1 MTDTVTLTFAA
12 DTRNVALA
20 RMVAAAMAA
29 RADLPIDQLED
40 LRLAV
45 DEAVTQILSA
55 APRDADVTCGF
66 RIDGDRVHVQ
76 ITSSTTATSVP
87 STTSF
92 SWTVLSALVE
102 SVEAELS
109 DGHLSIS
116 FSVSRDLVEV

>member
-1 MTDTVTLTFAA
+1 MTDTVTLTF
-12 DTRNVALA
+12 
-20 RMVAAAMAA
+20 AAAMAA

-45 DEAVTQILSA
+45 DEAVTQIVSA
-55 APRDADVTCGF
+55 APRDADVDCTF

-92 SWTVLSALVE
+92 SWTVLSALVD
-102 SVEAELS
+102 SVEAHLA
-109 DGHLSIS
+109 DGQLTIA
-116 FSVSRDLVEV
+116 FSVARDLVGV

>member
-12 DTRNVALA
+12 DTRNAALA
-20 RMVAAAMAA
+20 RTIAAAMAA

-45 DEAVTQILSA
+45 DEAVTQIVSA
-55 APRDADVTCGF
+55 APRDADVDCAF

-92 SWTVLSALVE
+92 SWTVLSALVD
-102 SVEAELS
+102 SVEAHLA
-109 DGHLSIS
+109 DGQLTIS
-116 FSVSRDLVEV
+116 FSVSRDLVGV

>member
-20 RMVAAAMAA
+20 RTISAAMAA

-45 DEAVTQILSA
+45 DEAVTQILAA
-55 APRDADVTCGF
+55 APTQADVTCAF
-66 RIDGDRVHVQ
+66 RVVGDRVLVQ

-92 SWTVLSALVE
+92 SWTVLSALVDA
-102 SVEAELS
+102 VEAQLA
-109 DGHLSIS
+109 DGQLTIS
-116 FSVSRDLVEV
+116 FSVSRDMVGV

>member
-20 RMVAAAMAA
+20 RTIAAAMAA

-45 DEAVTQILSA
+45 DEAVTQILST
-55 APRDADVTCGF
+55 APPDADVDCEF

-92 SWTVLSALVE
+92 SWTVLSALVDA
-102 SVEAELS
+102 VEARLV
-109 DGHLSIS
+109 DGQLTIA
-116 FSVSRDLVEV
+116 FSVSRGLVGV

>member
-20 RMVAAAMAA
+20 RTIAAAMAA

-55 APRDADVTCGF
+55 APADADVSCEF

-76 ITSSTTATSVP
+76 IASSTTATSVP

-102 SVEAELS
+102 VVEARLT
-109 DGHLSIS
+109 DGRLTIA
-116 FSVSRDLVEV
+116 FSVSRDLVGV

>member
-20 RMVAAAMAA
+20 RTIAAAMAA

-55 APRDADVTCGF
+55 APRDADVACEF
-66 RIDGDRVHVQ
+66 RLDGHRVHVQ
-76 ITSSTTATSVP
+76 VTSSTTATSVP

-92 SWTVLSALVE
+92 SWTVLTALVDA
-102 SVEAELS
+102 VEAHLT
-109 DGHLSIS
+109 DGQLTIS
-116 FSVSRDLVEV
+116 FSVSRDLVGV

>member
-20 RMVAAAMAA
+20 RTIAAAMAA

-45 DEAVTQILSA
+45 DEAVTQVLAA
-55 APRDADVTCGF
+55 APRDADVACEF
-66 RIDGDRVHVQ
+66 RIESHRVHVQ
-76 ITSSTTATSVP
+76 IASSTTATSVP

-92 SWTVLSALVE
+92 GWTVLSALVDT
-102 SVEAELS
+102 VEAHLS
-109 DGHLSIS
+109 DDQLAIS
-116 FSVSRDLVEV
+116 FSVSRDLVGV